1 MVYSDQFKKI
11 LGYEPNSPEF
21 PDVMGTWITKIHPDD
36 VPVASAAIQKQLQDY
51 TGQTVF
57 DMEYR
62 VQHKS
67 GEYVWVRASSY
78 VVWSRDRKPLMAA
91 GTILDISKQKKN
103 QLQFEEEMEPNIES
117 LRAGIAEIAANV
129 EKATH
134 QMQDVS
140 VRQEEVTEAANTIEN
155 AVSASMEI
163 IGSIQSITSQTNL
176 LSLNASI
183 EAARAGDAGRGFAV
197 VASEVQSLSN
207 STKETTEHIS
217 EKLTNV
223 NESVKDILNKIKQI
237 SKSIAEESEEMCT
250 INATVEELHA
260 AADEI
265 AQMAESLYQ

>member
-1 MVYSDQFKKI
+1 
-11 LGYEPNSPEF
+11 
-21 PDVMGTWITKIHPDD
+21 MGTWITRIHPDD
-36 VPVASAAIQKQLQDY
+36 VSVASAAMQRQLADPS
-51 TGQTVF
+51 GNTVF

-62 VQHKS
+62 VRHKN
-67 GEYVWVRASSY
+67 GEYLWVRASSY
-78 VVWSRDRKPLMAA
+78 VVWSDTKVPLMAA

-103 QLQFEEEMEPNIES
+103 QVRFEEEMEPNIES
-117 LRAGIAEIAANV
+117 LRAGIAEIATNV
-129 EKATH
+129 EKATY

-140 VRQEEVTEAANTIEN
+140 VRQEEVMHSAAEIES
-155 AVSASMEI
+155 AVNDSMEI
-163 IGSIQSITSQTNL
+163 IGSIQNITRQTNL

-217 EKLTNV
+217 ERLTNM
-223 NESVKDILNKIKQI
+223 NESVKGILAKISQI
-237 SKSIAEESEEMCT
+237 SRSIAEENEEMCT

-265 AQMAESLYQ
+265 AQMAESLYKE